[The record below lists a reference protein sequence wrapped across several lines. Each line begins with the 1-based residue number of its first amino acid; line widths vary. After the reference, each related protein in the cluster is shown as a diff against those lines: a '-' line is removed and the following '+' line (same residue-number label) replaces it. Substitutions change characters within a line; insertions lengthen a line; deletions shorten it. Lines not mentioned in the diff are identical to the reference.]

1 MKAFE
6 RNVNNCQLSYFLNLS
21 QPNLASNWKYLNR
34 RCIEISVTSIK
45 ATAQYIS
52 RSMAIDESVT
62 FRPIYQKFLNLADK
76 LPIHPRTPK
85 DVGEGLHKGKA
96 ENSLLLYQK

>member
-1 MKAFE
+1 
-6 RNVNNCQLSYFLNLS
+6 
-21 QPNLASNWKYLNR
+21 
-34 RCIEISVTSIK
+34 
-45 ATAQYIS
+45 
-52 RSMAIDESVT
+52 MAIDESVT